1 MSFIASRDNPRVRR
15 WRTLTRDARERRKQQ
30 RAMIEGENLI
40 SAFLQSGKKVENLI
54 LSKTGSSNAAFIAL
68 TKRSG
73 KPATV
78 LADLVFRSIA
88 ETDSP
93 DGIAAEIALPGAP
106 FDPKSSAG
114 CVFLERVQDPG
125 NVGAILRLCQGFNA
139 SALLVESAD
148 VTSPKVVRS
157 SAGALFSV
165 PWIDVARGDASAV
178 IKTFDRG
185 VYRLERKDDAKAIT
199 TISIEDP
206 IVLIVGSEG
215 QGIHLDVDGTS
226 VMIAHDPALESL
238 NVGHALAIALFLRSR
253 F

>member
-1 MSFIASRDNPRVRR
+1 MCLSAPIPMLTNAQEKLIRSLHTKKGRSKSGQCLVEGPRAVEAAGDAIEWTFTREDIGSFSDLVTTETPQEIAAVARIPQ
-15 WRTLTRDARERRKQQ
+15 WTRDD
-30 RAMIEGENLI
+30 
-40 SAFLQSGKKVENLI
+40 V
-54 LSKTGSSNAAFIAL
+54 
-68 TKRSG
+68 
-73 KPATV
+73 ATRPTIVV
-78 LADLVFRSIA
+78 L
-88 ETDSP
+88 
-93 DGIAAEIALPGAP
+93 DG
-106 FDPKSSAG
+106 
-114 CVFLERVQDPG
+114 VQDPG